1 MKIIRFRAGGAGLYA
16 LPGEYPERELEE
28 LLGGETEMVPITR
41 RLALVVRRDEEEKRL
56 PILYALH
63 RLDREPV
70 PIPGECAVVVTAP
83 DGRMS
88 DASHRDMSAA
98 EQCIRAVRQTERSAS
113 WRNTG

>member
-28 LLGGETEMVPITR
+28 LLGGEVEITPITR
-41 RLALVVRRDEEEKRL
+41 RLALVVRRDGEEKLL

-63 RLDREPV
+63 RLGREPA
-70 PIPGECAVVVTAP
+70 PIPGEGAVVVTAP
-83 DGRMS
+83 DGRMV
-88 DASHRDMSAA
+88 DANHRDMSAA
-98 EQCIRAVRQTERSAS
+98 EQCIRTVGRAERSVS